1 MAGLGK
7 NVGTSFSLRSRM
19 NGSVSTSKGFVRCWY
34 FTDSTSM
41 MGGSGFMGD
50 RLLPSAHFEAIEGK
64 KISVHFFNQ
73 SMMDHTIHLHGLDVD
88 QRNDGVPSTSFS
100 VPRMGR
106 ATYTFIAP
114 HAGTYHYHC
123 HVDTVLHYEMG
134 MVGAVIVRPPNASTK
149 QAWTGGPTFDEE
161 VLWHLHTMDTSWHNE
176 TVSGPKTARHR
187 PNVFLLNGKETAGAM
202 KDAYSRIVLPLGK
215 TAYLRLLNCGYQW
228 ARVSL
233 GGVDFQV
240 VASDGRPLRNF
251 QSAKVWELGPGER
264 YDLLIPAKKKGIF
277 DAKVEYLDDF
287 SGKVLGEAK
296 TQLLV

>member
-1 MAGLGK
+1 
-7 NVGTSFSLRSRM
+7 M
-19 NGSVSTSKGFVRCWY
+19 NGFVSTAKGNVRCWY
-34 FTDSTSM
+34 FTDGTSM

-64 KISVHFFNQ
+64 KITVSFFNQ

-134 MVGAVIVRPPNASTK
+134 MVGAVIVRPPNGSIK
-149 QAWTGGPTFDEE
+149 QAWTNGPSFDEE
-161 VLWHLHTMDTSWHNE
+161 VLWHLHTMDTSWHNQ
-176 TVSGPKTARHR
+176 TTSGPRTVRHR
-187 PNVFLLNGKETAGAM
+187 PDVFLLNGKEASGAM
-202 KDAYSRIVLPLGK
+202 QDLYSRIVLPQGK

-233 GGVDFQV
+233 GGLGFQV
-240 VASDGRPLRNF
+240 VASDGRPMRNF
-251 QSAKVWELGPGER
+251 QSAKAWELGPGER
-264 YDLLIPAKKKGIF
+264 YDLVFQGKVKGTTL
-277 DAKVEYLDDF
+277 AKVEYLDDF
-287 SGKVLGEAK
+287 TGKVLGEVK
-296 TQLLV
+296 TQVVVR